1 MSGKLTEQEKF
12 EQIIEDTEERFW
24 KLYGDPDIEQLPSK
38 PISYRKWEVLI
49 NNYETNDLLYGWSLG
64 LAIQKSVIYY
74 ANEDRMETSL
84 LPFRLIEISKGRHLI
99 ADLN

>member
-24 KLYGDPDIEQLPSK
+24 KLYGDPDIEQLPNK

-49 NNYETNDLLYGWSLG
+49 NNYETNDLLYDWSWAWPFKSQLSIMQMKTGWK
-64 LAIQKSVIYY
+64 LACYHS
-74 ANEDRMETSL
+74 
-84 LPFRLIEISKGRHLI
+84 G
-99 ADLN
+99 